1 MVEARTSEVL
11 LRAFLLSPKVIQTTC
26 FGSDDDE
33 RPRSSL
39 ALSLSAHGTG
49 EQVDGPLVDMVL
61 LGLLV
66 IFFGI
71 QQRSR
76 PQLYFRY
83 WFAGWIL
90 VFLSFLAWEARLISA
105 TTHPV
110 AHFIKLECLLLGGL
124 AFMLSFVVR
133 QGRGLRTAL
142 LGLIV
147 AVPAS
152 ALFQIGDRHDPARWL
167 VCLLIFLVEVAYI
180 RLSTVLLPRGW
191 IWRRSA
197 LGVVGLSFGFL
208 MFVAAYN
215 QTRHEIELW
224 LLAQVFCSV
233 AILYSATGARR
244 SLDRVIGTIGF
255 TAWGLVYPLAFLIQH
270 TPSLLHI
277 LLQLWDIP
285 KYAVGFAMTL
295 RIFEGARN
303 DMVRMADGYKVLYE
317 DFRLLYE
324 HHPLPMW
331 IYDPGTTLF
340 LSANSAASKSY
351 GYAPDEFLRMSVEQI
366 RLPSETPVAA
376 QSPGVRAEDA
386 LPSSGSAPAETARRA
401 RHRRKDGSALVAE
414 LTEHE
419 ILFQGREARFVLAVD
434 VTEQEKLNQ
443 ELFHRAQHDA
453 LTGLP
458 NRLMLDDRIEQCL
471 LRSSREHRKA
481 VLFTMDADRF
491 KLINDTY
498 GHLVGDE
505 CLKAIADRLKVR
517 IRSVDTIARTGGEEF
532 TAIIGGLH
540 NAEDAEK
547 IAAMLVR
554 LFDAPLVL
562 PDQELKVS
570 ISVGGAIYPDDAID
584 ADTLRKRS
592 DQALYHA
599 KRMGRNR
606 YALASREVCAS
617 FDQALA
623 VEMALREALRLDGF
637 ELCYQPIYDCN
648 GLVHHFEALLRMK
661 DLNHGVYL
669 PDLFIPVAEECG
681 LIVPIGNWV
690 VEEACRQLAA
700 WRSVGCDGVSTA
712 INVSGKQLLQK
723 GFGQS
728 VVQLLQQ
735 YGLPASAL
743 QLELTETSLM
753 SEPVLIR
760 DAMAELSEIG
770 IRFAIDDFG
779 TGYSSLARLADL
791 PISLL
796 KIDRSFTAQL
806 EVARRGDGIVT
817 AIIQMAQ
824 TLLVQVVA
832 EGVETEGQLNLL
844 LRRGCDLFQGFY
856 LSQPLS
862 GEQVSLGLQDLSSD
876 LYQHPHF
883 RHTRIAVSKRVRK
896 VTQLPSL
903 LAAGEGSL

>member
-1 MVEARTSEVL
+1 M
-11 LRAFLLSPKVIQTTC
+11 
-26 FGSDDDE
+26 
-33 RPRSSL
+33 
-39 ALSLSAHGTG
+39 
-49 EQVDGPLVDMVL
+49 DGPLVDIVL

-66 IFFGI
+66 TFFGI
-71 QQRSR
+71 QQRTR
-76 PQLYFRY
+76 PQLYFRF
-83 WFAGWIL
+83 WFAGWVL
-90 VFLSFLAWEARLISA
+90 VFLSFLAWEFRFTPHSYS
-105 TTHPV
+105 PV
-110 AHFIKLECLLLGGL
+110 SHILKLECLLLGGISFL
-124 AFMLSFVVR
+124 LSFIVR
-133 QGRGLRTAL
+133 PGHARRTAL
-142 LGLIV
+142 LGLVV

-152 ALFQIGDRHDPARWL
+152 LLIRFSDVDGPNRWL
-167 VCLLIFLVEVAYI
+167 IYLLIFLVEFACI
-180 RLSTVLLPRGW
+180 RLASVLLPGTW
-191 IWRRSA
+191 IRRRTA
-197 LGVVGLSFGFL
+197 LGVTGLAFGFL
-208 MFVAAYN
+208 MFVTAYVGP
-215 QTRHEIELW
+215 RHEIEQW
-224 LLAQVFCSV
+224 LLAQIFCSV
-233 AILYSATGARR
+233 AILYAGTGAVR
-244 SLDRVIGTIGF
+244 SLDRIVGTLGF
-255 TAWGLVYPLAFLIQH
+255 TAWGLLYPFAFLLQH
-270 TPSLLHI
+270 NVVALHV
-277 LLQLWDIP
+277 LYQLWNIP

-295 RIFEGARN
+295 RMFEGARH
-303 DMVRMADGYKVLYE
+303 DMVRLADGYKVLYE

-340 LSANSAASKSY
+340 LSANAAASETY

-366 RLPSETPVAA
+366 RLPAENPAA
-376 QSPGVRAEDA
+376 GTTTGKRAEDTVPA
-386 LPSSGSAPAETARRA
+386 QTSATPESARRA
-401 RHRRKDGSALVAE
+401 RHRRKDGSALAVE
-414 LTEHE
+414 LTEHD

-443 ELFHRAQHDA
+443 ELFHRAQHDV

-458 NRLMLDDRIEQCL
+458 NRLLLDDRIEQCL
-471 LRSSREHRKA
+471 LRSSREHKKA

-505 CLKAIADRLKVR
+505 TLKAIADRLKLR

-554 LFDAPLVL
+554 LFDAPLSL
-562 PDQELKVS
+562 PAQDLKVS
-570 ISVGGAIYPDDAID
+570 ISVGGAIYPDDATD

-606 YALASREVCAS
+606 YALASREVCAA
-617 FDQALA
+617 FDQAMA
-623 VEMALREALRLDGF
+623 IEMALREALRTDGF
-637 ELCYQPIYDCN
+637 ELCYQPIFDCN
-648 GLVHHFEALLRMK
+648 GATHHFEALLRMK
-661 DLNHGVYL
+661 QQSHDTYL
-669 PDLFIPVAEECG
+669 PNLFIPVAEESG

-700 WRSVGCDGVSTA
+700 WRSRGFDEASVA
-712 INVSGKQLLQK
+712 INISGKQLLQK
-723 GFGQS
+723 GFGAS
-728 VVQLLQQ
+728 IVQLLRQF
-735 YGLPASAL
+735 GLPASAL

-753 SEPVLIR
+753 TEPVLIR
-760 DAMAELSEIG
+760 DAMAELAEG
-770 IRFAIDDFG
+770 GVRFAIDDFG

-806 EVARRGDGIVT
+806 DIARRGDGIVT

-832 EGVETEGQLNLL
+832 EGVENEGQLNLL

-856 LSQPLS
+856 LSQPLT
-862 GEQVSLGLQDLSSD
+862 GDQIALALGDPASD
-876 LYQHPHF
+876 LHNHPHF
-883 RHTRIAVSKRVRK
+883 SHTRVAVSKRVRK

>member
-1 MVEARTSEVL
+1 
-11 LRAFLLSPKVIQTTC
+11 
-26 FGSDDDE
+26 
-33 RPRSSL
+33 
-39 ALSLSAHGTG
+39 
-49 EQVDGPLVDMVL
+49 VDGPLVDIVL

-66 IFFGI
+66 IFFGL
-71 QQRSR
+71 QQRTR

-83 WFAGWIL
+83 WFAGWIM
-90 VFLSFLAWEARLISA
+90 VFLSFLAWAFNFIPRSNEAL
-105 TTHPV
+105 
-110 AHFIKLECLLLGGL
+110 AHTIKLECLLVGGL
-124 AFMLSFVVR
+124 AFLLSFVVR
-133 QGRGLRTAL
+133 HRLERRAVSTGLLVAL
-142 LGLIV
+142 
-147 AVPAS
+147 PAS
-152 ALFQIGDRHDPARWL
+152 LLLQVDDQASPKHWL
-167 VCLLIFLVEVAYI
+167 IYALIFLLEVGYV
-180 RLSTVLLPRGW
+180 RLTSILLPRVW
-191 IWRRSA
+191 IRRRAA
-197 LGVVGLSFGFL
+197 LWFASLVFGFL
-208 MFVAAYN
+208 MFVTAYH
-215 QTRHEIELW
+215 QEPHEIESW
-224 LLAQVFCSV
+224 LLAQLFGSV
-233 AILYSATGARR
+233 AVLYAATGARR
-244 SLDRVIGTIGF
+244 SLDRVVGTLGF
-255 TAWGLVYPLAFLIQH
+255 ALWGLLYPVAFLSRLDPAVLH
-270 TPSLLHI
+270 TLF
-277 LLQLWDIP
+277 QLWDLP

-303 DMVRMADGYKVLYE
+303 DMVRLADGYKVLYE

-324 HHPLPMW
+324 NHPLPMW

-340 LSANSAASKSY
+340 LSANAAASQSY

-366 RLPSETPVAA
+366 KLPSEASA
-376 QSPGVRAEDA
+376 QTENVGKRAEDA
-386 LPSSGSAPAETARRA
+386 VPTEDAEARDSSQRVH
-401 RHRRKDGSALVAE
+401 HRRKDGSPLAVE
-414 LTEHE
+414 LTEHK

-434 VTEQEKLNQ
+434 VTERDKLNQ

-458 NRLMLDDRIEQCL
+458 NRLMLEDRIEQCL
-471 LRSSREHRKA
+471 LRSSREQKKA
-481 VLFTMDADRF
+481 VLLTMDADRF

-505 CLKAIADRLKVR
+505 TLKAIADRLRTR

-540 NAEDAEK
+540 NAEGAEK
-547 IAAMLVR
+547 IASMLVH
-554 LFDAPLVL
+554 LFDTPLSL
-562 PDQELKVS
+562 PGQDMKVS
-570 ISVGGAIYPDDAID
+570 ISVGGAIYPDDATD

-617 FDQALA
+617 FDQAVA
-623 VEMALREALRLDGF
+623 VEIALREALRTNGF
-637 ELCYQPIYDCN
+637 QLCYQPIFDSEGC
-648 GLVHHFEALLRMK
+648 VRHFEALLRMK
-661 DLNHGVYL
+661 DLSHGVFM
-669 PDLFIPVAEECG
+669 PALFIPVAEECG
-681 LIVPIGNWV
+681 LILSIGSWV
-690 VEEACRQLAA
+690 IEEACRQLAA
-700 WRSVGCDGVSTA
+700 WRTCGLDGASVA

-723 GFGQS
+723 GFGES
-728 VVQLLQQ
+728 VVQMLQQ

-760 DAMAELSEIG
+760 DAMAELAERG

-796 KIDRSFTAQL
+796 KIDRSFTSQL
-806 EVARRGDGIVT
+806 DIARRGDGIVT

-832 EGVETEGQLNLL
+832 EGVENESQLNVL

-856 LSQPLS
+856 LSQPLT
-862 GEQVSLGLQDLSSD
+862 GEQVTLALQVPASD
-876 LYQHPHF
+876 FFHHPHF
-883 RHTRIAVSKRVRK
+883 SQTRVAVSKRVRR
-896 VTQLPSL
+896 VHQLPSL

>member
-1 MVEARTSEVL
+1 M
-11 LRAFLLSPKVIQTTC
+11 
-26 FGSDDDE
+26 
-33 RPRSSL
+33 
-39 ALSLSAHGTG
+39 
-49 EQVDGPLVDMVL
+49 DGPLVDIVL

-66 IFFGI
+66 IFIGI

-83 WFAGWIL
+83 WFAGWIM
-90 VFLSFLAWEARLISA
+90 VFLSFLAWEIRFISPARHAL
-105 TTHPV
+105 
-110 AHFIKLECLLLGGL
+110 AHTLKLDFLFCGGL
-124 AFMLSFVVR
+124 TFLLSFAVR
-133 QGRGLRTAL
+133 QGRGRRIAL
-142 LGLIV
+142 VGVLV
-147 AVPAS
+147 AVPAG
-152 ALFQIGDRHDPARWL
+152 ALLQVANGNNPGRWL
-167 VCLLIFLVEVAYI
+167 LCLLVFVVEAAYLRMASVI
-180 RLSTVLLPRGW
+180 LPRDW
-191 IWRRSA
+191 IRRRTGIRGA
-197 LGVVGLSFGFL
+197 VLVFGLL
-208 MFVAAYN
+208 MFVAAYG
-215 QTRHEIELW
+215 HSGHGIEQW
-224 LLAQVFCSV
+224 LIAQLFCSA
-233 AILYSATGARR
+233 AILYAGTGVNR
-244 SLDRVIGTIGF
+244 SLDRVGGTVGF
-255 TAWGLVYPLAFLIQH
+255 ALWGLLYPTAFLIRH
-270 TPSLLHI
+270 DTSVFHA

-285 KYAVGFAMTL
+285 TYAVGFAMTL

-303 DMVRMADGYKVLYE
+303 EMVRLADGYKVLYE

-340 LSANSAASKSY
+340 LSANAAASKSY

-366 RLPSETPVAA
+366 RMPAEDSVPSPA
-376 QSPGVRAEDA
+376 QGKRAEDA
-386 LPSSGSAPAETARRA
+386 DPAEASEQADVARRV
-401 RHRRKDGSALVAE
+401 RHRRKDGSALAVE

-434 VTEQEKLNQ
+434 VTEREKLNQ

-458 NRLMLDDRIEQCL
+458 NRMLLDDRIEQCL
-471 LRSSREHRKA
+471 LRSSREHKKA
-481 VLFTMDADRF
+481 VLLTMDADRF

-498 GHLVGDE
+498 GHPVGDE
-505 CLKAIADRLKVR
+505 TLKAIADRLKMR

-540 NAEDAEK
+540 NKEDAEK

-554 LFDAPLVL
+554 LFDAPLSL
-562 PDQELKVS
+562 PGQDLKVS
-570 ISVGGAIYPDDAID
+570 ISVGGAIYPDDATD
-584 ADTLRKRS
+584 VCTLRKRS

-623 VEMALREALRLDGF
+623 VEMALREALRTDGF
-637 ELCYQPIYDCN
+637 ALCFQPIYDSD
-648 GLVHHFEALLRMK
+648 GGTHHFEALLRMK
-661 DLNHGVYL
+661 VQDYGAYL

-681 LIVPIGNWV
+681 LIVAIGNWV
-690 VEEACRQLAA
+690 LEEACRQLAA
-700 WRSVGCDGVSTA
+700 WRGLGCDEASVA

-723 GFGQS
+723 GFGASILQM
-728 VVQLLQQ
+728 LQQ
-735 YGLPASAL
+735 YGLPTSAL

-760 DAMAELSEIG
+760 DAMAELAEVG

-806 EVARRGDGIVT
+806 DVARRGDGIVT

-832 EGVETEGQLNLL
+832 EGVETESQLNLL

-856 LSQPLS
+856 LSHPLT
-862 GEQVSLGLQDLSSD
+862 GEEVALALEDPCSEL
-876 LYQHPHF
+876 F
-883 RHTRIAVSKRVRK
+883 RHGHFSHTRVAVSKRVRR
-896 VTQLPSL
+896 VSQLPSL